1 MGVVCFLLN
10 IQKVG
15 LSAVRGQWV
24 FSQSCSMALN
34 TAASISPRDNFP
46 DVLRGKR
53 ILLTTESL
61 GPVNG
66 VSRTTRSLIDYLH
79 RNGVDLAVVAPR
91 FEGQQQQPVEQKQQY
106 RPFREVRIPGYPLP
120 YNPDLTVVYPFH
132 LDDIYRQTF
141 EPDVIYLASPASLGF
156 QMLLLLRQLRRPPVV
171 LLNFQTDL
179 SAYSEILL
187 PAPLDRFAVW
197 LLATVQGYLFGLPAV
212 HTIFYPSSAIL
223 GYLDKTG
230 APRNRFHKL
239 GRGVDTSLFNPSHHD
254 ESYRRS
260 IAPNNE
266 IILVYVC
273 RLAPEKGFDFLAQ
286 AATRLA
292 AANLPFKLLIV
303 GGNRNPAVETRIHR
317 LFDAVRDHVIFTGFL
332 TGVNLARAYAA
343 GDLFLHCSVTETFGL
358 VVLEAMASGLPVIAR
373 DQGGPSDI
381 IENGQTGYLVS
392 PDDLDGFVALVR
404 QVSLDRGLRTSLS
417 SAARGY
423 ADETTWEAINRRV
436 AWQVADAVESRPP
449 RERMSSNPLRVVWRF
464 VEKLRLLAAVGMVY
478 FMWLIAVVPLIVN
491 GEVIPRLYAVYKGRK

>member
-1 MGVVCFLLN
+1 
-10 IQKVG
+10 
-15 LSAVRGQWV
+15 
-24 FSQSCSMALN
+24 MALSTTVVGDRN
-34 TAASISPRDNFP
+34 ISSSPRDSFP
-46 DVLRGKR
+46 DVLRGKQV
-53 ILLTTESL
+53 LLTTESL

-91 FEGQQQQPVEQKQQY
+91 FESQQQQRATWK
-106 RPFREVRIPGYPLP
+106 PFREMRIPGYPLP

-132 LDDIYRQTF
+132 LDDVYRQTF

-187 PAPLDRFAVW
+187 PAPLGRFAVW
-197 LLATVQGYLFGLPAV
+197 LLATVQGYLFSLPAV
-212 HTIFYPSSAIL
+212 HTIFYPSSAIR
-223 GYLDKTG
+223 GYLKKTG
-230 APRNRFHKL
+230 APQDRFHKL
-239 GRGVDTSLFNPSHHD
+239 GRGVDTSLFNPSHRD
-254 ESYRRS
+254 DNYRRT

-266 IILVYVC
+266 IILICVC
-273 RLAPEKGFDFLAQ
+273 RLAPEKGFDFLAH
-286 AATRLA
+286 AAARLA

-303 GGNRNPAVETRIHR
+303 GGNRNPAVETRIHH
-317 LFDAVRDHVIFTGFL
+317 LFDAVRNHVIFTGFL
-332 TGVNLARAYAA
+332 TGVDLARAYAS

-381 IENGQTGYLVS
+381 IRNGRTGYLVL
-392 PDDLDGFVALVR
+392 PDDLDGFSALVR
-404 QVSLDRGLRTSLS
+404 QVSLDEDLRYSLS
-417 SAARGY
+417 HAARGY

-436 AWQVADAVESRPP
+436 AWQIADAVESRP
-449 RERMSSNPLRVVWRF
+449 SSLRDLVTPLRVVWKV
-464 VEKLRLLAAVGMVY
+464 VEKLRLLAAVGVVY
-478 FMWLIAVVPLIVN
+478 LMWLIAVVPLIVH
-491 GEVIPRLYAVYKGRK
+491 GEVIPRLCAVYKAWKEY

>member
-478 FMWLIAVVPLIVN
+478 FMWLIAVVPLIVH

>member
-1 MGVVCFLLN
+1 
-10 IQKVG
+10 
-15 LSAVRGQWV
+15 
-24 FSQSCSMALN
+24 MALN
-34 TAASISPRDNFP
+34 TAVSISPRDNFP
-46 DVLRGKR
+46 DVLREKR
-53 ILLTTESL
+53 VLLTTESL

-66 VSRTTRSLIDYLH
+66 VSRTTRSLVDYLH

-91 FEGQQQQPVEQKQQY
+91 FEGHQQQQAGEK
-106 RPFREVRIPGYPLP
+106 PFREVRIPGYPLP

-132 LDDIYRQTF
+132 LNDVYRQTF

-156 QMLLLLRQLRRPPVV
+156 QMLLLLRQLRRSPVV

-197 LLATVQGYLFGLPAV
+197 LLATVQGYLFSLPAV
-212 HTIFYPSSAIL
+212 HTIFYPSSTIQ
-223 GYLDKTG
+223 GYLEKTG
-230 APRNRFHKL
+230 APQNRFHKL
-239 GRGVDTSLFNPSHHD
+239 GRGVDTSLFNPSHRD
-254 ESYRRS
+254 ENYRQS

-273 RLAPEKGFDFLAQ
+273 RLAPEKGFNFLAR

-317 LFDAVRDHVIFTGFL
+317 LFDAVQDHVIFTGFL
-332 TGVNLARAYAA
+332 TGVDLARAYAA

-381 IENGQTGYLVS
+381 IRNGQTGYLVS

-404 QVSLDRGLRTSLS
+404 QMSLDGGLRSSLS
-417 SAARGY
+417 RAARGY

-436 AWQVADAVESRPP
+436 AWQIADAVKSQPLSRV
-449 RERMSSNPLRVVWRF
+449 SFTPLHMAWKVI
-464 VEKLRLLAAVGMVY
+464 EKMRLLAAVGMVY
-478 FMWLIAVVPLIVN
+478 LMWLIAVVPLIVH
-491 GEVIPRLYAVYKGRK
+491 GEVIPQLRAVYKVRK

>member
-1 MGVVCFLLN
+1 
-10 IQKVG
+10 
-15 LSAVRGQWV
+15 
-24 FSQSCSMALN
+24 MALN
-34 TAASISPRDNFP
+34 AAVSISPRDNFP
-46 DVLRGKR
+46 DILRGKR
-53 ILLTTESL
+53 VLLTTESL

-91 FEGQQQQPVEQKQQY
+91 FEGQQQQPVDQKQH

-132 LDDIYRQTF
+132 LDDVYRHTF

-197 LLATVQGYLFGLPAV
+197 LLATVQGYLFSLPAV
-212 HTIFYPSSAIL
+212 HTIFYPSSAIR
-223 GYLDKTG
+223 GYLEKTG
-230 APRNRFHKL
+230 APQNQFHKL
-239 GRGVDTSLFNPSHHD
+239 GRGVDTSLFNPSHRD
-254 ESYRRS
+254 ENYRRTL
-260 IAPNNE
+260 APNNE
-266 IILVYVC
+266 IILIYVC
-273 RLAPEKGFDFLAQ
+273 RLAPEKGFDFLAR
-286 AATRLA
+286 AATHLA
-292 AANLPFKLLIV
+292 AAKLPFKLLIV

-317 LFDAVRDHVIFTGFL
+317 LFDEVRDHVIFTGFL
-332 TGVNLARAYAA
+332 TGVDLARAYTAR
-343 GDLFLHCSVTETFGL
+343 DLFLHCSVTETFGL
-358 VVLEAMASGLPVIAR
+358 VVLEAMASGIPVIAR

-381 IENGQTGYLVS
+381 IRNGQTGYLVS

-404 QVSLDRGLRTSLS
+404 QVSIDGGLRCKLS
-417 SAARGY
+417 RAARGY

-436 AWQVADAVESRPP
+436 AWQIADAAESRPLS
-449 RERMSSNPLRVVWRF
+449 RAQVTPLRMVWK
-464 VEKLRLLAAVGMVY
+464 VIEKLRLPAAVGMVY
-478 FMWLIAVVPLIVN
+478 LMWLIAVVPLIVH
-491 GEVIPRLYAVYKGRK
+491 GEVIPRLRAVYKVWK

>member
-91 FEGQQQQPVEQKQQY
+91 FKGQQQQPVEQKQQY